1 MFNAPSPLW
10 LRASGTGAGGRPD
23 IRGGASEP
31 QTCKI
36 VFVLPDP
43 KAKLPFQRP
52 FAKAPCTTGALSAAA
67 SAWHSNWQLIRPAP
81 I

>member
-1 MFNAPSPLW
+1 LVA
-10 LRASGTGAGGRPD
+10 RDRQGAYCRLGAWERVGG
-23 IRGGASEP
+23 P

-36 VFVLPDP
+36 DFVLPDP
-43 KAKLPFQRP
+43 EAKLPFQRP